1 MDDKEY
7 EILFSHEFEEK
18 ENLVNMIA
26 LENNKLGVLFE
37 TSFHIFDSKTF
48 VKLLTIKENN
58 IIYSKVFEIIDEQK
72 EFIIL
77 VSSDEY
83 HIYQIENKTQKLIQK
98 EELFEDEFIIK
109 TSSNIFFIYK
119 DFELNYYKYDK
130 DINKFSIDEFW
141 NVNEPPFPKREPEPI
156 ESKQYFEWLDSTLKI
171 KRITYLPSRNSL
183 LLIAEMESRVD
194 ILFWCSGHAEI
205 GLEDI
210 VKNRI
215 LIYQHVYI
223 FECDLYGE
231 YIQDIYEYEP
241 KQVKFGLLYK
251 DGKVKIHFQ
260 PCYYKSNKIEI
271 ECIHIAL
278 FNKNILD
285 LYNNISEQQVLINLD
300 NGKKEETKKI
310 PYFFCYAD
318 YALFLNKNT
327 ILVIDLEFP
336 NEIWEYIILNKEG
349 TNLEKYEYSKKKI
362 FDFSMRRLRS
372 RESNAIRGIKM
383 KNKIVY
389 FVSTSD
395 KNYLKIFQIL
405 K

>member
-1 MDDKEY
+1 M
-7 EILFSHEFEEK
+7 
-18 ENLVNMIA
+18 NL
-26 LENNKLGVLFE
+26 LLKHLL
-37 TSFHIFDSKTF
+37 IF
-48 VKLLTIKENN
+48 
-58 IIYSKVFEIIDEQK
+58 
-72 EFIIL
+72 
-77 VSSDEY
+77 
-83 HIYQIENKTQKLIQK
+83 
-98 EELFEDEFIIK
+98 
-109 TSSNIFFIYK
+109 FFIYK

-130 DINKFSIDEFW
+130 DINKFLFDEFW

-156 ESKQYFEWLDSTLKI
+156 ESKRYFEWLDSTLKI

-194 ILFWCSGHAEI
+194 IPFWCSGHAEI
-205 GLEDI
+205 PLEDI
-210 VKNRI
+210 VEHRI

-251 DGKVKIHFQ
+251 DGEVEIDYE
-260 PCYYKSNKIEI
+260 PCYYESNKINI
-271 ECIHIAL
+271 EHIYIAL
-278 FNKNILD
+278 FNKNILA
-285 LYNNISEQQVLINLD
+285 LYNHISEHKVLINLN
-300 NGKKEETKKI
+300 NGKKEETKKF
-310 PYFFCYAD
+310 PYFFCYDD

-327 ILVIDLEFP
+327 ILVIDLNEP

-349 TNLEKYEYSKKKI
+349 INLEKYEYSKKKI
-362 FDFSMRRLRS
+362 FDFSMRRRRR
-372 RESNAIRGIKM
+372 REAKAIRGIKM

-389 FVSTSD
+389 FVSISD

>member
-1 MDDKEY
+1 
-7 EILFSHEFEEK
+7 
-18 ENLVNMIA
+18 
-26 LENNKLGVLFE
+26 
-37 TSFHIFDSKTF
+37 
-48 VKLLTIKENN
+48 
-58 IIYSKVFEIIDEQK
+58 
-72 EFIIL
+72 
-77 VSSDEY
+77 
-83 HIYQIENKTQKLIQK
+83 
-98 EELFEDEFIIK
+98 
-109 TSSNIFFIYK
+109 
-119 DFELNYYKYDK
+119 
-130 DINKFSIDEFW
+130 
-141 NVNEPPFPKREPEPI
+141 
-156 ESKQYFEWLDSTLKI
+156 
-171 KRITYLPSRNSL
+171 
-183 LLIAEMESRVD
+183 MESRVY
-194 ILFWCSGHAEI
+194 IPFWCSGHSEI

-251 DGKVKIHFQ
+251 DGKVKIDYE
-260 PCYYKSNKIEI
+260 PCYYKSNKIRI
-271 ECIHIAL
+271 ECIYIAL

-310 PYFFCYAD
+310 PYFFCYDD

-327 ILVIDLEFP
+327 ILVIDLNDP

-349 TNLEKYEYSKKKI
+349 INLEKYEYSKKKI
-362 FDFSMRRLRS
+362 FDFSMRRLHR
-372 RESNAIRGIKM
+372 RESKAIRGIKM